1 MIGPSRLR
9 HQSNGVQLGSAAD
22 ASEAPHYAVVIARAP
37 LAYTLG
43 CIMVRRLTTTKWYSY
58 LNWFSAKDE
67 WSFELDGLEFRVINQ
82 WIGPTT
88 LLQGDRVL
96 AQDQAAFETSGN
108 KPFLIAKVRTSESME
123 HSIAV
128 YVKAI
133 LTVTIKIEVD
143 GKEISNGF
151 I

>member
-1 MIGPSRLR
+1 
-9 HQSNGVQLGSAAD
+9 
-22 ASEAPHYAVVIARAP
+22 
-37 LAYTLG
+37 
-43 CIMVRRLTTTKWYSY
+43 MVRRLTTTKWYSY